1 MKKSK
6 NTIFIQLLI
15 ILAIAIVVN
24 ILAGKWYA
32 RLDLTDDNR
41 YTLSDA
47 TLNILENLEEPVT
60 ISTYFTADLPP
71 QLIQIRR
78 DFKDMLVEYANYS
91 DGMVNYEFIDPGKDE
106 ENEQEALRAG
116 IQPVLLNVREKDQV
130 KQQRV
135 FIGAVLKMGER
146 KEVLPVIAESAS
158 FEYDLSSAIKKISIE
173 KKPVIGLIQGH
184 GEPGFQELEQA
195 VESLNVLYKIEP
207 IDLGDAAVDLSKYKT
222 LVLLAP
228 TDSIPENQLSMLDDF
243 MQNYGN
249 LFIGM
254 NRVIGDFR
262 TVRGSAL
269 NTGLES
275 WLSKKGIQIQ
285 PDFVVDASCGT
296 VGLTQNRGGFRMTT
310 QVQFPY
316 LPLVRNFANHPATE
330 GLEQVMFEFASS
342 VSFTGD
348 STIQFTPLVMSSENA
363 GRKPTPLMFEVQK
376 DWNKADFPEKNIT
389 MAAAFEG
396 ALSGQR
402 PEEKMV
408 VVSDGD
414 FAISGNNQRGQ
425 SEDNI
430 SLLVNSIDW
439 LSDDTGLI
447 ELRTKGITSRPIDQ
461 LEDSTKSLLKYTNFL
476 LPIILVIL
484 YGIIRQQRNKNIR
497 VKRMEEGYV

>member
-1 MKKSK
+1 
-6 NTIFIQLLI
+6 
-15 ILAIAIVVN
+15 
-24 ILAGKWYA
+24 
-32 RLDLTDDNR
+32 
-41 YTLSDA
+41 
-47 TLNILENLEEPVT
+47 
-60 ISTYFTADLPP
+60 
-71 QLIQIRR
+71 
-78 DFKDMLVEYANYS
+78 
-91 DGMVNYEFIDPGKDE
+91 
-106 ENEQEALRAG
+106 
-116 IQPVLLNVREKDQV
+116 
-130 KQQRV
+130 
-135 FIGAVLKMGER
+135 
-146 KEVLPVIAESAS
+146 
-158 FEYDLSSAIKKISIE
+158 
-173 KKPVIGLIQGH
+173 
-184 GEPGFQELEQA
+184 
-195 VESLNVLYKIEP
+195 
-207 IDLGDAAVDLSKYKT
+207 
-222 LVLLAP
+222 VLLAP

>member
-1 MKKSK
+1 
-6 NTIFIQLLI
+6 
-15 ILAIAIVVN
+15 
-24 ILAGKWYA
+24 
-32 RLDLTDDNR
+32 
-41 YTLSDA
+41 
-47 TLNILENLEEPVT
+47 
-60 ISTYFTADLPP
+60 
-71 QLIQIRR
+71 
-78 DFKDMLVEYANYS
+78 
-91 DGMVNYEFIDPGKDE
+91 
-106 ENEQEALRAG
+106 
-116 IQPVLLNVREKDQV
+116 
-130 KQQRV
+130 
-135 FIGAVLKMGER
+135 
-146 KEVLPVIAESAS
+146 
-158 FEYDLSSAIKKISIE
+158 
-173 KKPVIGLIQGH
+173 
-184 GEPGFQELEQA
+184 
-195 VESLNVLYKIEP
+195 
-207 IDLGDAAVDLSKYKT
+207 
-222 LVLLAP
+222 
-228 TDSIPENQLSMLDDF
+228 
-243 MQNYGN
+243 
-249 LFIGM
+249 
-254 NRVIGDFR
+254 
-262 TVRGSAL
+262 
-269 NTGLES
+269 
-275 WLSKKGIQIQ
+275 
-285 PDFVVDASCGT
+285 
-296 VGLTQNRGGFRMTT
+296 
-310 QVQFPY
+310 
-316 LPLVRNFANHPATE
+316 
-330 GLEQVMFEFASS
+330 MFEFASS